1 VNPPVLVAVWPSPL
15 VTTTFAAPA
24 EPAGVV
30 AVMEVDDTRVTPV
43 AATPPTV
50 TPNEAPEA
58 KSVPVMVI
66 EVPPAVDPVE
76 GEMPVI
82 VGAPAAPAIT
92 IVTGLP
98 ARVPPALVAVN
109 VKV

>member
-1 VNPPVLVAVWPSPL
+1 VNPPVLVTVWPSPL

-30 AVMEVDDTRVTPV
+30 AVIDVDDTKVTPV

-50 TPNEAPEA
+50 TPKDAPDA
-58 KSVPVMVI
+58 KSVPVIVI
-66 EVPPAVDPVE
+66 GVPPEVLPVE
-76 GEMPVI
+76 GEMPEI
-82 VGAPAAPAIT
+82 VGAAAALAIT

-98 ARVPPALVAVN
+98 A
-109 VKV
+109 